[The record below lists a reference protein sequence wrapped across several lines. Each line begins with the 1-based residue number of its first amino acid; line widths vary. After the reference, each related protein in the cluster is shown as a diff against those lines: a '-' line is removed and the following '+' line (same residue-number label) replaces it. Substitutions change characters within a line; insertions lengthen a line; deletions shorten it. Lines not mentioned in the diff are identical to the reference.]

1 MTSYSRSEELAKLLL
16 PVLFITGC
24 SASGEIQTPQDTLR
38 LYVLSLSEGNL
49 DVATALKYTPLLEW
63 SGAKEVIGAALIVG
77 LMSLIIRLTGLNP
90 FTTLLSCYIVE
101 RYVSP
106 ENRKF
111 IYIAVALL
119 GFVSVI
125 YAYTAI
131 SSILTRTVVEI
142 DRVVVKDARELKI
155 LGTDFQDSRAYVDYL
170 IEYADGKE
178 RKGRALLLWR
188 KGRWYVKEL

>member
-142 DRVVVKDARELKI
+142 DRVVVKDARDVKI

>member
-1 MTSYSRSEELAKLLL
+1 MTSYSRSGELAKLLL
-16 PVLFITGC
+16 PVLLITGY

-63 SGAKEVIGAALIVG
+63 SGAKEAIGAALIVG
-77 LMSLIIRLTGLNP
+77 LVSLVIKLTGLNP

-111 IYIAVALL
+111 IYIAVILL
-119 GFVSVI
+119 GFASVI

-142 DRVVVKDARELKI
+142 DRVIVEDAREVKI

-170 IEYADGKE
+170 IEYADGRE

>member
-1 MTSYSRSEELAKLLL
+1 MTSYSRSEELAKLIL

>member
-111 IYIAVALL
+111 IYIAVVLL
-119 GFVSVI
+119 GFVAVI

-142 DRVVVKDARELKI
+142 DRVVVKDARDVKI